1 MHLSTHLSRMA
12 QASKV
17 KDPIKKLYSF
27 AQEICVM
34 KNQQIERPESNR
46 GAWLK
51 TKEIFKFYDGSAI
64 GFFFE
69 KGEPSRAEDYGA
81 IVSK

>member
-1 MHLSTHLSRMA
+1 MHLSTHITKMVSA
-12 QASKV
+12 AKY
-17 KDPIKKLYSF
+17 KDPVKKLYAF

-34 KNQQIERPESNR
+34 KNQQVERPESNR

-69 KGEPSRAEDYGA
+69 KGDPCRAEDYGA